1 VRERE
6 REREKK
12 LTRMETMEEVTVGK
26 RHINMAEGKFWLAV
40 LCFYYLYILIG
51 WCLAVQYCPNRE
63 MLGYTLRS
71 HCDPTV
77 LTWTKKIMIKKFTT
91 FSLSLSA
98 IFQNK
103 TKN

>member
-51 WCLAVQYCPNRE
+51 WCLAVQYCPNIGAVTHHD
-63 MLGYTLRS
+63 LSKTL
-71 HCDPTV
+71 V
-77 LTWTKKIMIKKFTT
+77 LLWVVGAM
-91 FSLSLSA
+91 S
-98 IFQNK
+98 
-103 TKN
+103 